1 MSVLK
6 SYYCC
11 NCLDEIK
18 EVLFTCDVCD
28 QFDLCLQCTICGVEI
43 GKHECTHPFRML
55 DLGTFSIF
63 NSRYTNDD
71 DNKKIQ
77 LPTNE
82 FEVIN
87 VGNVV
92 SNTKQSE
99 IISPLK
105 IKIGKSSVNKG
116 TGHGKGS
123 NKKSKIEIKESVETL
138 PTESIEEKKSSCDNY
153 DWDTNFEWNDC
164 SLEYFSDNEGNGSDD
179 DSKYEFEPDHKIYYS
194 LENGKLK
201 RTFTEKVIKNKR
213 SQEKNEDEVGIKLEG
228 EEEEKI
234 NYSSIMEQSTSS
246 SSVQSLKTKPKLLC
260 WRAIDELSLLD
271 ALAQHG
277 FEQWRHVAS
286 SMSKSI
292 PDITP
297 VECSDHYALHYILT
311 DVGDYCWEWK
321 TDTDRL
327 IRLQEEF
334 NKMMNRF
341 IPPNNDDHSDD
352 ISQSELDI
360 IGYMPMRNDFEREF
374 DNDAETLIA
383 NLVCSPNEVERRY
396 SLAQISLYQLRLIE
410 RFRNKAVIRRFG
422 LVQKFIRNHRTALSA
437 QQLAEAAAVAKAKK
451 LASEAGTSHSS
462 SHSVESIASNIYSS
476 EPKKFNL
483 EMKKLTR
490 EEEFSS
496 LFSPW
501 LYHFT
506 RIELQD
512 NYFHLLY
519 EVLLKSTIYKLVKYH
534 NVGITKL
541 SEIQEIESNIKNS
554 HKKRKVGEEDNI
566 TTEAIKYKSNDR
578 ETIDEQSLSKYKSIS
593 NDSLD
598 NLTAF
603 NRKIDKDNLIKVLA
617 IFRSDKLLLSIL
629 ENTYPLLFP
638 ELEEVLNPTSE
649 GKHTSPKK
657 RV

>member
-213 SQEKNEDEVGIKLEG
+213 SQEKNEDEVGIKLE
-228 EEEEKI
+228 
-234 NYSSIMEQSTSS
+234 
-246 SSVQSLKTKPKLLC
+246 
-260 WRAIDELSLLD
+260 
-271 ALAQHG
+271 
-277 FEQWRHVAS
+277 
-286 SMSKSI
+286 
-292 PDITP
+292 
-297 VECSDHYALHYILT
+297 
-311 DVGDYCWEWK
+311 
-321 TDTDRL
+321 
-327 IRLQEEF
+327 
-334 NKMMNRF
+334 
-341 IPPNNDDHSDD
+341 
-352 ISQSELDI
+352 DI